1 MSVRLRRY
9 EMVSRC
15 RGGVWDYFVWDR
27 KEGRD
32 LYDGYGMTAEEAE
45 CKAET
50 LRQLCG
56 NEEVV
61 VPDAYSRADVTHRPR
76 SGPASALRVRDMAHR
91 CESLQVA
98 LERDGVAWVATASV
112 DDGCARCG
120 AGGDIHYARE
130 QARTP
135 SSEHVAEAVASV
147 VRRVML
153 VERL

>member
-15 RGGVWDYFVWDR
+15 QGGVWDHFVWDR

-61 VPDAYSRADVTHRPR
+61 VPDVYSRADLGGGHV
-76 SGPASALRVRDMAHR
+76 SALRARDMAHR